1 MMKTMLRSDRS
12 PVLRRAGVAALG
24 LWLGL
29 VAACSALAQTN
40 DLVVL
45 YSTGFEVS
53 EGFDPDYTLVGQG
66 GWLGYGTGGNG
77 MVSNAF
83 VGEGQQAFIGYNPPE
98 DTNDFL
104 NVWRPATFTPASGEP
119 ARARFSVW
127 MAIVDSSN
135 DSYDDFRWS
144 VYNTNEHRLFSLD
157 FDNSTW
163 DISYLLDDEQGEF
176 VSTGQ
181 HFTNSVLYEL
191 TIEMDF
197 AANRWQASLDGEPL
211 TASLPITTQDRP
223 LNLGDVDAVW
233 AIRNNQAPGDNYMLF
248 DRYRIEVS
256 GPPAA
261 RPRLEAVG
269 RLSGSQFLL
278 RVLGQAS
285 QLVVLE
291 ASAALP
297 SSHWTAI
304 ETNTIPAS
312 GEWLCLDPGAGGHPQ
327 RFYRARAAGP
337 E

>member
-1 MMKTMLRSDRS
+1 MLCR
-12 PVLRRAGVAALG
+12 VGAAVLG
-24 LWLGL
+24 LWMGL
-29 VAACSALAQTN
+29 AAACAASAQSN

-66 GWLGYGTGGNG
+66 GWVGYGTGGNG

-104 NVWRPATFTPASGEP
+104 NVWRPAAFTPASGEP

-135 DSYDDFRWS
+135 GSYDDFRWS
-144 VYNTNEHRLFSLD
+144 VYNTNGHRLFSVD

-163 DISYLLDDEQGEF
+163 DISYLLDDGQEF

-181 HFTNSVLYEL
+181 YFTNDILYEL
-191 TIEMDF
+191 AIEMDF
-197 AANRWQASLDGEPL
+197 TANRWQASLDGEPL
-211 TASLPITTQDRP
+211 TTNLPITTVSHP

-233 AIRNNQAPGDNYMLF
+233 AIRNREAPGDNYMLF

-256 GPPAA
+256 RPPAA
-261 RPRLEAVG
+261 QPRLEAVG
-269 RLSGSQFLL
+269 KLAGSQFVL

-297 SSHWTAI
+297 SNRWTAI

-312 GEWLCLDPGAGGHPQ
+312 GEWLCLDPAAGSHPH
-327 RFYRARAAGP
+327 RFYRARTAGP